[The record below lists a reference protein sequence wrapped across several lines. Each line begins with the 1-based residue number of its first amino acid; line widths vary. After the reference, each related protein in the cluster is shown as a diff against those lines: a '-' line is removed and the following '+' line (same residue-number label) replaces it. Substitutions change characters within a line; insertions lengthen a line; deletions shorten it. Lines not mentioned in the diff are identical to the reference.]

1 MRIQKQLKRKKT
13 MKKDRLRR
21 KTEKRIV
28 NNGAKKRKPDA
39 SRVLGWQKLANL
51 KFCKCLLIS

>member
-39 SRVLGWQKLANL
+39 SRVLGWQKLAN
-51 KFCKCLLIS
+51 FANVC